1 MVTLEDIKDIVG
13 GVLCLG
19 DRMNGM
25 DASSPLLGH
34 IPEFDSM
41 AVVSVLTSI
50 EDQYGVFVED
60 DEISAETFETLGTLH
75 QFVKD
80 KVNGS
85 LA

>member
-1 MVTLEDIKDIVG
+1 MVTLEEIKEIVG
-13 GVLCLG
+13 NVLCLG
-19 DRMNGM
+19 DRMQAM

-41 AVVSVLTSI
+41 AVVTVLTSI

-60 DEISAETFETLGTLH
+60 DEISADTFETLGTLQ
-75 QFVKD
+75 QFVQG

-85 LA
+85 

>member
-1 MVTLEDIKDIVG
+1 MVTLDEIKEIIG
-13 GVLCLG
+13 NVLCLG
-19 DRMNGM
+19 DRAQAME
-25 DASSPLLGH
+25 ASSPLLGH

-60 DEISAETFETLGTLH
+60 DEISAETFETLGSLH
-75 QFVKD
+75 QFVRE

-85 LA
+85 

>member
-1 MVTLEDIKDIVG
+1 MATLEEIKEIVG
-13 GVLCLG
+13 NVLCLG
-19 DRMNGM
+19 DRMQGM

-50 EDQYGVFVED
+50 EDQYGIFVED
-60 DEISAETFETLGTLH
+60 DEISAETFETLGSLH
-75 QFVKD
+75 QFVRE

-85 LA
+85 